1 MKIHSFI
8 QRQRLIKFWFVFH
21 GERES
26 ESEGESSM
34 DFVACDV
41 LCSDTK
47 SIIFL
52 PHATMK
58 QLFNVYIVL
67 NSDVLIRIHDL
78 LRPNEIDFNLT
89 LSLQACVK

>member
-1 MKIHSFI
+1 ME
-8 QRQRLIKFWFVFH
+8 RARARV
-21 GERES
+21 RES

-41 LCSDTK
+41 PRWDIK

-52 PHATMK
+52 PHKTMK
-58 QLFNVYIVL
+58 QLFYVQIVL

-78 LRPNEIDFNLT
+78 LLPNEIDFNLT
-89 LSLQACVK
+89 LS